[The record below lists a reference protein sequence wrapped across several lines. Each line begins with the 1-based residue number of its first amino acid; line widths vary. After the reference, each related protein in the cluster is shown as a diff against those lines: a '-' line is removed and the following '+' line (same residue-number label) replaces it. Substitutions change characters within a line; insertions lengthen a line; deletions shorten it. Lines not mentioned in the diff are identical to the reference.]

1 VTSSPVERP
10 PNLRDRQRAAVRA
23 DIHAAAYRLF
33 AAKGFANVTTEDIA
47 AEAAISPRTFFRH
60 VATKEELLLA
70 AVQRG
75 GAAIAS
81 LLERRP
87 DDEPP
92 DVALSAAIVGRV
104 DAFGD
109 VDLESWRS
117 AILTAP
123 ELLDRV
129 SLLGAADRSRLV
141 ELVAVRMKADAVEDS
156 RPGLLVQLSFA
167 AADFAFQKWV
177 RDRAA
182 HHRPL
187 ASAVTDALAVV
198 AHPRWRG

>member
-1 VTSSPVERP
+1 MTSSPAGRP

-33 AAKGFANVTTEDIA
+33 AAQGFANVTTDDIA

-87 DDEPP
+87 DAEPP

-104 DAFGD
+104 ESFHD
-109 VDLESWRS
+109 VDLESWRR

-129 SLLGAADRSRLV
+129 SLLGAADRNRLID
-141 ELVAVRMKADAVEDS
+141 LIAVRMGTDPVEDI
-156 RPGLLVQLSFA
+156 RPGLLVQLSLA

-177 RDRAA
+177 RDRGA
-182 HHRPL
+182 RKPL

-198 AHPRWRG
+198 GHPRWRD